1 MAVSDRRLAAGALV
15 ACLAL
20 AVLHT
25 WPLAAN
31 PGGLSR
37 HDNAD
42 TMLNEWA
49 VAWVAHQAP
58 RAPLHLFDANI
69 FFPEPR
75 TLAFSEHLVVQG
87 AMAAPV
93 SWLGASPV
101 LAYNLLV
108 VAGLALSA
116 WAMWVVVRRWTG
128 STAAGAVAGSLLA
141 FNAHTLTRLPHVQA
155 LHLEFLPFV
164 LLALDNL
171 LVRRRVRD
179 AVMLGVA
186 AALQA
191 LTSNYLLVFTAVA
204 VAVAALARGA
214 EWVRPAPGRTAA
226 LFTLASG
233 IGALLVAPFLYPYYA
248 AQHEQGLTRTL
259 DEVARYSSTWR
270 DYLSTA
276 GRLHYAWWSHRFAE
290 GTTALFPG
298 AAATALALIGLLA
311 APGWRDPRIRMVAA
325 IGVVGLALSFGPAL
339 PGYSALY
346 RWVPL
351 LQGVRGAARF
361 GFLLL
366 VAVAVLAGYGVA
378 AIHARVGSGRR
389 WPAMVALIFVAVNAE
404 ALRAPL
410 TFRPFTGI
418 PRIYQSLRDPSVAAV
433 AEFPFYTPATILRN
447 APYVLN
453 STAYWKPLVNGY
465 SGFVPRRYAGIADAL
480 RGFPDERSHAQ
491 LVALGVTHVVVH
503 LDAFGERAAAM
514 HAALSTS
521 PWLTLVAFEDQ
532 VRIYRVGDLLT
543 LAGFGRAEGAGV
555 PGFSP
560 APYRRR

>member
-1 MAVSDRRLAAGALV
+1 VAVSDRRLAAGALV

-25 WPLAAN
+25 WPLATD

-42 TMLNEWA
+42 TMLNEWT

-58 RAPLHLFDANI
+58 RAPLRLFNANI

-75 TLAFSEHLVVQG
+75 ALAFSEHMAVQG
-87 AMAAPV
+87 MMAAPAL
-93 SWLGASPV
+93 WLGASPV

-108 VAGLALSA
+108 LAGLALSA
-116 WAMWVVVRRWTG
+116 WAMWIVVRRWTG

-171 LVRRRVRD
+171 LERRRVRD
-179 AVMLGVA
+179 AILLGLV

-204 VAVAALARGA
+204 LAAAALARGR
-214 EWVRPAPGRTAA
+214 EWVRPTSGRAVWLLALAA
-226 LFTLASG
+226 G
-233 IGALLVAPFLYPYYA
+233 IGAVLAAPFLYPYYL
-248 AQHEQGLTRTL
+248 AQNEQGLTRTL

-270 DYLSTA
+270 DYVSTA
-276 GRLHYAWWSHRFAE
+276 GRLHYAWWSHRFLE
-290 GTTALFPG
+290 GSTALFPG
-298 AAATALALIGLLA
+298 VVATALAAAGLLV
-311 APGWRDPRIRMVAA
+311 APGCRDARIRMAAA
-325 IGVVGLALSFGPAL
+325 IGVTGLALSFGPAL
-339 PGYSALY
+339 PGYALLY

-361 GFLLL
+361 GFLAL
-366 VAVAVLAGYGVA
+366 VSVAVLAGFGVA
-378 AIHARVGSGRR
+378 ALHARVGSRR
-389 WPAMVALIFVAVNAE
+389 WWPAMVTLIFVAVNAE
-404 ALRAPL
+404 ALRAPM
-410 TFRPFTGI
+410 TFRPFAGI

-453 STAYWKPLVNGY
+453 STAHWKPLVNGY
-465 SGFVPRRYAGIADAL
+465 SGFVPRSYHAIADGL
-480 RGFPDERSHAQ
+480 HGFPDERSRAQ
-491 LVALGVTHVVVH
+491 LAALGVTHVVVH
-503 LDAFGERAAAM
+503 LDAFGGQAAAM
-514 HAALSTS
+514 LTALSTT
-521 PWLTLVAFEDQ
+521 PWLALMASENSIRV
-532 VRIYRVGDLLT
+532 YRVG
-543 LAGFGRAEGAGV
+543 
-555 PGFSP
+555 PGP
-560 APYRRR
+560 THDMLR

>member
-1 MAVSDRRLAAGALV
+1 VAVSDRRLAAGALV

-25 WPLAAN
+25 WPLATN

-42 TMLNEWA
+42 TMLNEWI
-49 VAWVAHQAP
+49 VAWVAHQTP

-75 TLAFSEHLVVQG
+75 ALAFSEHLVVPG
-87 AMAAPV
+87 AMVAPAL
-93 SWLGASPV
+93 WLGASPV

-108 VAGLALSA
+108 LAGLALSA
-116 WAMWVVVRRWTG
+116 WAMWIVVRRWTG

-171 LVRRRVRD
+171 LERRRVRD
-179 AVMLGVA
+179 AVLLGVL

-191 LTSNYLLVFTAVA
+191 LTSNYLLVFTVVA
-204 VAVAALARGA
+204 VTAAALARGT
-214 EWVRPAPGRTAA
+214 EWVRPASRRAA
-226 LFTLASG
+226 VLLAIAAG
-233 IGALLVAPFLYPYYA
+233 IGAVLVAPFLYPYYL
-248 AQHEQGLTRTL
+248 AQHQQGLTRTL

-270 DYLSTA
+270 DYVSTA
-276 GRLHYAWWSHRFAE
+276 GRLHYAWWSHRFLE
-290 GTTALFPG
+290 GSTALFPG
-298 AAATALALIGLLA
+298 VVATALAAAGLLV
-311 APGWRDPRIRMVAA
+311 APGWRDARIRMTAA
-325 IGVVGLALSFGPAL
+325 IGLAGLALSFGPAL
-339 PGYSALY
+339 PGYALLY

-361 GFLLL
+361 GFLML

-378 AIHARVGSGRR
+378 AIHARVGSRR
-389 WPAMVALIFVAVNAE
+389 WWPAMVALIFVAVNAE
-404 ALRAPL
+404 ALRAPI
-410 TFRPFTGI
+410 TFRPFAGI
-418 PRIYQSLRDPSVAAV
+418 PRIYQSLKDPSVAAI

-453 STAYWKPLVNGY
+453 STAHWKPIVNGY
-465 SGFVPRRYAGIADAL
+465 SGFVPQRYVGIAEAL
-480 RGFPDERSHAQ
+480 RGFPDDRSHAQ
-491 LVALGVTHVVVH
+491 LRALGVTHVVVH
-503 LDAFGERAAAM
+503 LDDFGERAAAM
-514 HAALSTS
+514 HAALSTT
-521 PWLTLVAFEDQ
+521 PWLTLVASEDGI
-532 VRIYRVGDLLT
+532 RIYRIT
-543 LAGFGRAEGAGV
+543 
-555 PGFSP
+555 S
-560 APYRRR
+560 

>member
-15 ACLAL
+15 VCLAL

-25 WPLAAN
+25 WPLATN

-37 HDNAD
+37 NDNAD
-42 TMLNEWA
+42 TMLNEWT

-93 SWLGASPV
+93 LWLGASPV
-101 LAYNLLV
+101 LAYNLLIL
-108 VAGLALSA
+108 AGLALSA
-116 WAMWVVVRRWTG
+116 WAMWIVVRRWTG

-141 FNAHTLTRLPHVQA
+141 FNAHTLTRLPHLQA

-164 LLALDNL
+164 PLALDNL
-171 LVRRRVRD
+171 IERRRVRD

-186 AALQA
+186 AALQG
-191 LTSNYLLVFTAVA
+191 LTSNYLLVFTV
-204 VAVAALARGA
+204 VAVAAAVLVRGA
-214 EWVRPAPGRTAA
+214 EWVRDAPGRTAA
-226 LFTLASG
+226 LLALASG
-233 IGALLVAPFLYPYYA
+233 IGALLVAPFLYPYYL

-276 GRLHYAWWSHRFAE
+276 GRLHYAWWSYRFLE
-290 GTTALFPG
+290 GSTALFPG
-298 AAATALALIGLLA
+298 VVAAALAAAGLLV
-311 APGWRDPRIRMVAA
+311 APGWRDARVRMAAA
-325 IGVVGLALSFGPAL
+325 IGVAGLALSFGPAL
-339 PGYSALY
+339 PGYALLY

-378 AIHARVGSGRR
+378 AIRARVGSRR
-389 WPAMVALIFVAVNAE
+389 WWPAMVAVIVVAVNGE
-404 ALRAPL
+404 ALRAPM
-410 TFRPFTGI
+410 TFRPSAGI
-418 PRIYQSLRDPSVAAV
+418 PRIYQTLKDPSVAAV
-433 AEFPFYTPATILRN
+433 AEFPFYTPVAILRN

-453 STAYWKPLVNGY
+453 STAHWKPIVNGY
-465 SGFVPRRYAGIADAL
+465 SGFVPRRYAEVADAL
-480 RGFPDERSHAQ
+480 RGFPDDRSHAQ
-491 LVALGVTHVVVH
+491 LLRLGVTHVVVH
-503 LDAFGERAAAM
+503 LDAFGERAAAV

-521 PWLTLVAFEDQ
+521 PWLTLVASDDRI
-532 VRIYRVGDLLT
+532 RIYRIT
-543 LAGFGRAEGAGV
+543 T
-555 PGFSP
+555 
-560 APYRRR
+560 

>member
-1 MAVSDRRLAAGALV
+1 VAVSDRRLAAGALV

-25 WPLAAN
+25 WPLATN

-37 HDNAD
+37 NDNAD
-42 TMLNEWA
+42 TMLNEWT

-87 AMAAPV
+87 TMAAPA

-101 LAYNLLV
+101 LAYNLLI

-116 WAMWVVVRRWTG
+116 WAMWIVVRRWTG

-141 FNAHTLTRLPHVQA
+141 FNAHTLTRLPHLQA

-164 LLALDNL
+164 LLALDSL
-171 LVRRRVRD
+171 IERRRVRD
-179 AVMLGVA
+179 AVLLGVL

-191 LTSNYLLVFTAVA
+191 LTSNYLLVFTVVA
-204 VAVAALARGA
+204 VTAAALARGT
-214 EWVRPAPGRTAA
+214 EWVRPASRRAA
-226 LFTLASG
+226 VLLAIAAG
-233 IGALLVAPFLYPYYA
+233 IGAVLVAPFLYPYYL
-248 AQHEQGLTRTL
+248 AQHQQGLTRTL

-276 GRLHYAWWSHRFAE
+276 GRLHYAWWSYRFLE
-290 GTTALFPG
+290 GSTALFPG
-298 AAATALALIGLLA
+298 VVAAALAAAGLLV
-311 APGWRDPRIRMVAA
+311 APGWRDARVRMAAA
-325 IGVVGLALSFGPAL
+325 IGVAGLALSFGPAL
-339 PGYSALY
+339 PGYALLY

-366 VAVAVLAGYGVA
+366 VAVAVLAGFGVA
-378 AIHARVGSGRR
+378 AIRARVGSRR
-389 WPAMVALIFVAVNAE
+389 WWSAMVAVIVVAVNGE
-404 ALRAPL
+404 ALRAPM
-410 TFRPFTGI
+410 TFRPFAGI
-418 PRIYQSLRDPSVAAV
+418 PRIYQSLNDPSVAAI

-453 STAYWKPLVNGY
+453 STAHWKPIVNGY
-465 SGFVPRRYAGIADAL
+465 SGFLPRRYAEVADAL
-480 RGFPDERSHAQ
+480 RGFPDDRSHAQ
-491 LVALGVTHVVVH
+491 LRALGVTHVVVH
-503 LDAFGERAAAM
+503 LDDFGERAAAV

-521 PWLTLVAFEDQ
+521 PWLTLVASEDRI
-532 VRIYRVGDLLT
+532 RIYRIT
-543 LAGFGRAEGAGV
+543 
-555 PGFSP
+555 S
-560 APYRRR
+560 